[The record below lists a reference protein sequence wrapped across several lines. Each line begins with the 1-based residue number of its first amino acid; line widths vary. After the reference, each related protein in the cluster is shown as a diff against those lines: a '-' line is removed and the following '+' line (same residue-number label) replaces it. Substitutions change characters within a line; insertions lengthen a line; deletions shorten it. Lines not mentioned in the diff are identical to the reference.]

1 MSMTLIASQP
11 TRRASQPPKYK
22 VRVQSLRLWFS
33 RSPAPKLLAGF
44 SLGVVIFG
52 ISTSAIAADPFRPT
66 APHDIGEHTEAAF
79 RVIFEEGNYAAAD
92 AALAKAEA
100 NEADEPLVH
109 ALIAAMAYFKG
120 SRGLDEVAHRAK
132 LTQETAA
139 ELKETNPLRGHL
151 YTAVGLFLEG
161 AHMLKTE
168 GLAKGTPKA
177 LGMLRQVFNE
187 LDAAE
192 RIDAEDSELN
202 LLRGSM
208 DLMLAVNLPFA
219 NPERAIARMAEH
231 SHPVY
236 VTQRTIAIGYR
247 DLDQYDS
254 ALIAVD
260 SALRAAPNNPEL
272 FYLKAQVLAGQGDT
286 DTSLEWFAKAL
297 AQKEQLPTALG
308 RRIVW
313 ENCVTEG
320 SEPESCSELV
330 GY

>member
-1 MSMTLIASQP
+1 MRS
-11 TRRASQPPKYK
+11 
-22 VRVQSLRLWFS
+22 S
-33 RSPAPKLLAGF
+33 RNLATKLLTGF
-44 SLGVVIFG
+44 GLSVATFG
-52 ISTSAIAADPFRPT
+52 ISFSAIAADPFRPT
-66 APHDIGEHTEAAF
+66 SPHDIGEHTETAF

-100 NEADEPLVH
+100 NEAGEPLVH

-120 SRGLDEVAHRAK
+120 SSGLDEVAHRAK

-139 ELKETNPLRGHL
+139 ELKETDPLRGHL

-177 LGMLRQVFNE
+177 LGMLQQVFNE

-219 NPERAIARMAEH
+219 NPERAIARMAQH

-247 DLDQYDS
+247 DLEQHDR
-254 ALIAVD
+254 ALVAVNK
-260 SALRAAPNNPEL
+260 ALDAASNNPEL
-272 FYLKAQVLAGQGDT
+272 FYLKAQILAGLGNT
-286 DTSLEWFAKAL
+286 AESLDWFAKAL
-297 AQKEQLPTALG
+297 NSRSQLPEVLS
-308 RRIVW
+308 RRISW

-320 SEPESCSELV
+320 TEPESCSDMA

>member
-1 MSMTLIASQP
+1 MNPIA
-11 TRRASQPPKYK
+11 
-22 VRVQSLRLWFS
+22 
-33 RSPAPKLLAGF
+33 KLFAGLF
-44 SLGVVIFG
+44 SLSVATLG
-52 ISTSAIAADPFRPT
+52 ISTPASAADPFRPNS
-66 APHDIGEHTEAAF
+66 PRDIGEHTEAAF

-100 NEADEPLVH
+100 NEAEEPLVH
-109 ALIAAMAYFKG
+109 ALIAAMAYFEG
-120 SRGLDEVAHRAK
+120 SAGLDEVARRAK

-139 ELKETNPLRGHL
+139 VLKESDLLRGHL

-168 GLAKGTPKA
+168 GLARGTPKA
-177 LGMLRQVFNE
+177 LSMLQRVFNE
-187 LDAAE
+187 LDAVE
-192 RIDAEDSELN
+192 QIDEADSELN

-208 DLMLAVNLPFA
+208 DLMLAVNLPFVS
-219 NPERAIARMAEH
+219 PERAIARMAQH

-254 ALIAVD
+254 ALVAVNK
-260 SALRAAPNNPEL
+260 ALAAAPSNPEL
-272 FYLKAQVLAGQGDT
+272 FYLKAQVLAGRGDT
-286 DTSLEWFAKAL
+286 AESLDWFAEAL
-297 AQKEQLPTALG
+297 AQKDQLPTALS

-313 ENCVTEG
+313 ENCIVEG
-320 SEPESCSELV
+320 AEPESCSELV